1 MKKIVI
7 GLSLAAALT
16 AGGTGYAQGAMHRG
30 GDANGDGVSTRAEA
44 QAKAEDHF
52 TKRDGNRDGKIDAA
66 DREARRLAM
75 FDRMD
80 ADKNGQVSRAEFI
93 AMHTMRQGI
102 RGARDAGVDQAMG
115 GEGRGGHRMGG
126 RGMRG
131 GMMRMA
137 DANRD
142 GAITRQEFVTASL
155 TRFDRGDA
163 NRDGQL
169 TSEERRASRG
179 MMRGRMR
186 EGGGTDRPDGTA
198 MPSSDASDD

>member
-1 MKKIVI
+1 MKKIAI

-16 AGGTGYAQGAMHRG
+16 AGGVVYAQGMMHRS

-44 QAKAEDHF
+44 QAKAEEHF
-52 TKRDGNRDGKIDAA
+52 TKRDGNGDGKIDAA
-66 DREARRLAM
+66 DHEARRAAM

-93 AMHTMRQGI
+93 AMHTMRQSMH
-102 RGARDAGVDQAMG
+102 GARHAGGDHAMG
-115 GEGRGGHRMGG
+115 GEAMGGHRMGG
-126 RGMRG
+126 RGMQG

-142 GAITRQEFVTASL
+142 GAITRQEFLTASL
-155 TRFDRGDA
+155 SRFDRGDA

-169 TSEERRASRG
+169 TSEERRA
-179 MMRGRMR
+179 MHGRMR
-186 EGGGTDRPDGTA
+186 GGCGMDRTDDAA
-198 MPSSDASDD
+198 MPPSDAPGD